1 MYREGSLAAYILV
14 MSRPGDISSGLHSS
28 TSVPLGLHRPFEDV
42 VDITQRQRHE
52 IQRSSLLRH
61 QFPGSFVN
69 VAGACPPA
77 QPLQDALQQ
86 PGSATSVRQLTAE
99 DRVLVP
105 VRSVT
110 SAAGEQL
117 TAATGGDDDD
127 DDETAD
133 SATFNVSSNVT
144 THSNGQQSVVNLK
157 LT

>member
-86 PGSATSVRQLTAE
+86 PGSATSVRHE

-117 TAATGGDDDD
+117 TAATGGDDD